1 MPMILRGSPM
11 SPFAR
16 KVRMAILHLGLAK
29 KIEFVRADTMN
40 PDDVLR
46 QNNPLGKIPVL
57 LTEDG
62 KAVYD
67 SSVILEYLDHAA
79 GGGIII
85 PDGWPARLD
94 TLTMQAMCDGVMDA
108 CILIIYE
115 ARHRP
120 AAIHHQPWLDYQRGK
135 VVRGL
140 MAFAKAPPDPARFD
154 VGTIAAACML
164 GYLDLRRQV
173 DWRNDFSELVPW
185 LDAFRAK
192 HSEFDATVPPESP

>member
-1 MPMILRGSPM
+1 MSMILRGSPL

-16 KVRMAILHLGLAK
+16 KVRMAVLHLGLAEK
-29 KIEFVRADTMN
+29 VEFVRADPMN

-46 QNNPLGKIPVL
+46 RDNPLGKIPVL
-57 LTEDG
+57 VTHEG
-62 KAVYD
+62 KAIYD
-67 SSVILEYLDHAA
+67 SRVILEYLDHAA

-94 TLTMQAMCDGVMDA
+94 ALTMQAMCDGIMDA
-108 CILIIYE
+108 SILIIYE

-120 AAIHHQPWLDYQRGK
+120 PAIHHQPWLDYQRGK

-140 MAFAKAPPDPARFD
+140 KALAHTAPDPVRFH
-154 VGTIAAACML
+154 VGTLTGACML

-173 DWRNDFSELVPW
+173 AWRKDFSELVPW
-185 LDAFRAK
+185 LDAFRAS
-192 HSEFDATVPPESP
+192 HPEFDATVPPESP

>member
-16 KVRMAILHLGLAK
+16 KVRMAILHLKLSEK
-29 KIEFVRADTMN
+29 VEFVRADPMN

-46 QNNPLGKIPVL
+46 RDNPLGKIPVL
-57 LTEDG
+57 MTEDD

-67 SSVILEYLDHAA
+67 SRVILEYLDHVA

-85 PDGWPARLD
+85 PDGWPARVN
-94 TLTMQAMCDGVMDA
+94 TLTLQAMCDGVMDA
-108 CILIIYE
+108 CILIVYE

-120 AAIHHQPWLDYQRGK
+120 AAIHHPPWLDYQRGK
-135 VVRGL
+135 VVRAL
-140 MAFAKAPPDPARFD
+140 AAFAKAPPDPTHFD
-154 VGTIAAACML
+154 VGTLTAACML
-164 GYLDLRRQV
+164 GYLDFRKQV
-173 DWRNDFSELVPW
+173 DWRKEFAALVPW

-192 HSEFDATVPPESP
+192 YPEFDATAPPENP

>member
-1 MPMILRGSPM
+1 MPMILRSSPA

-16 KVRMAILHLGLAK
+16 KVRMAVLHLGLADK
-29 KIEFVRADTMN
+29 VEIVVADTSN
-40 PDDVLR
+40 PDDLLR
-46 QNNPLGKIPVL
+46 TDNPVGKIPVL

-67 SSVILEYLDHAA
+67 STVILEYLDHRA

-94 TLTMQAMCDGVMDA
+94 ALTLHALCDGIMDA
-108 CILIIYE
+108 SLLIVYE

-120 AAIHHQPWLDYQRGK
+120 PAINHQPWIDYQREK

-140 MAFAKAPPDPARFD
+140 TVLSKAPPDPALFN
-154 VGTIAAACML
+154 VGTIAAACAL
-164 GYLDLRRQV
+164 GYLDLRKQV
-173 DWRNDFSELVPW
+173 AWRSEFTALVSW

-192 HSEFDATVPPESP
+192 HPEFDATSPPA

>member
-1 MPMILRGSPM
+1 MPMILRGSPL

-16 KVRMAILHLGLAK
+16 KVRMAILRLGLAE
-29 KIEFVRADTMN
+29 KIEFVRADPMN

-62 KAVYD
+62 KAIYD
-67 SSVILEYLDHAA
+67 SRVILEYLDHAA

-94 TLTMQAMCDGVMDA
+94 VLTLQAMCDGVMDA
-108 CILIIYE
+108 CILIVYE

-140 MAFAKAPPDPARFD
+140 TAFTKAPPDPARFD
-154 VGTIAAACML
+154 VGTLTAACML

-173 DWRNDFSELVPW
+173 DWRKDFSALVPW

-192 HSEFDATVPPESP
+192 HPEFDATVPPESP

>member
-1 MPMILRGSPM
+1 MLMLLRSSPA

-16 KVRMAILHLGLAK
+16 KVRMAILHLGLSDKLEIVA
-29 KIEFVRADTMN
+29 ADTSN

-46 QNNPLGKIPVL
+46 RDNPLGKLPVL
-57 LTEDG
+57 ITEDG
-62 KAVYD
+62 RAIYD
-67 SSVILEYLDHAA
+67 SPVILEYLDHRA

-94 TLTMQAMCDGVMDA
+94 VLTLHALCDGIMDA
-108 CILIIYE
+108 SLLIVYE

-120 AAIHHQPWLDYQRGK
+120 PAINHQPWIDHQREK

-140 MAFAKAPPDPARFD
+140 RALAKTPPDPALFNI
-154 VGTIAAACML
+154 GTIAAACAV
-164 GYLDLRRQV
+164 GYLDLRKQV
-173 DWRNDFSELVPW
+173 AWRGEFPVLATW

-192 HSEFDATVPPESP
+192 HPEFDATSPPA